1 MEDDD
6 DDAVCTFVV
15 GAGRITPFN
24 TINKNK
30 RIKKIERVSDDDIM
44 EEFDAYYLKLSKRSN
59 CFLYNNRSAASNC
72 NCCTVLSNDIVR
84 KGVASYAFNFGNM
97 KRDERIKVLRMWY
110 RYANIETD
118 TASALKYLL
127 PFDITDEVFPDDV
140 DGIKICSGALI
151 DILGLGRRVWT

>member
-44 EEFDAYYLKLSKRSN
+44 EEFDAYYLKLS
-59 CFLYNNRSAASNC
+59 
-72 NCCTVLSNDIVR
+72 
-84 KGVASYAFNFGNM
+84 
-97 KRDERIKVLRMWY
+97 
-110 RYANIETD
+110 
-118 TASALKYLL
+118 LL
-127 PFDITDEVFPDDV
+127 TY
-140 DGIKICSGALI
+140 
-151 DILGLGRRVWT
+151 